1 MTPKAKTR
9 ERAKPQSLPPS
20 DRMKFWNWKSLQL
33 GIRSLLMHKLRSLL
47 TMLGVILGVGSVIAM
62 LAIGEGSKREA
73 LEQLRQLG
81 ASNVIIRSVKPG
93 QNDGGESGSGSG
105 QNSVSAVLDYG
116 LKYRDLE
123 RLIATLPTVEQA
135 VPISLVRK
143 DAQHGSRR
151 IRNARILGTTPEYLS
166 VKNLAVRRGRFLG
179 TTDVGRGTNVA
190 ILGDGAAEKLFSFED
205 PVGKIVQL
213 GPIAFTVVG
222 VLNTQASGSA
232 ATGAIGQQNFNNDI
246 YIPLAAVRKRFGE
259 LQMILRSGSRQFE
272 RTQLSEI
279 TLTVDH
285 ENHVSQTATMARRL
299 LDMDHTDSDDYE
311 IHVPLELLQ
320 QAEREKQIWNL
331 VLGSIA
337 GISLLVGGIGI
348 MNIMLANVTERT
360 REIGIRRALGARRSD
375 ITLQFLMETTVLSST
390 GGLLGVVFGIAI
402 PLIVASLSE
411 IESVF
416 SLWSI
421 LLAFSISVGIG
432 IIFGLY
438 PARRAALMDPI
449 EALRQV

>member
-1 MTPKAKTR
+1 MN
-9 ERAKPQSLPPS
+9 L
-20 DRMKFWNWKSLQL
+20 WNLNALQL

-93 QNDGGESGSGSG
+93 QNDSGESGSGSG

-123 RLIATLPTVEQA
+123 KLEATLPTVERV
-135 VPISLVRK
+135 VPISLIRK
-143 DAQHGSRR
+143 DAQHASRR
-151 IRNARILGTTPEYLS
+151 IRNARILGTTPNYLS
-166 VKNLAVRRGRFLG
+166 VKNLAVRRGRFLSS
-179 TTDVGRGTNVA
+179 TDEGSGTNVA
-190 ILGDGAAEKLFSFED
+190 VLGDGAADKLFSFED

-213 GPIAFTVVG
+213 GPMAFTVVG
-222 VLNTQASGSA
+222 VLNTQASGSSA
-232 ATGAIGQQNFNNDI
+232 PGAIGHQNFNNDI
-246 YIPLAAVRKRFGE
+246 YIPLASIRKRFGE

-279 TLTVDH
+279 TLTVAD

-299 LDMDHTDSDDYE
+299 LEMNHSDGDDYE
-311 IHVPLELLQ
+311 IQVPLELLR
-320 QAEREKQIWNL
+320 QAEREKRIWNL

-390 GGLLGVVFGIAI
+390 GGLLGVFFGIAI
-402 PLIVASLSE
+402 PLVVASLSE

>member
-1 MTPKAKTR
+1 
-9 ERAKPQSLPPS
+9 
-20 DRMKFWNWKSLQL
+20 MKLWNMNTLQL

-73 LEQLRQLG
+73 LDQLRQLG

-93 QNDGGESGSGSG
+93 QSDSGETGSGSG

-123 RLIATLPTVEQA
+123 RLEATLPTVHRA
-135 VPISLVRK
+135 VPISLIRK
-143 DAQHGSRR
+143 NALQGSRR
-151 IRNARILGTTPEYLS
+151 IHNARILGTTPAYLS
-166 VKNLAVRRGRFLG
+166 VKNLDIRRGRFLS
-179 TTDVGRGTNVA
+179 TTDDTRGHNVA
-190 ILGDGAAEKLFSFED
+190 VLGDGAAEKLFSFED
-205 PVGKIVQL
+205 PVGKTVQL
-213 GPIAFTVVG
+213 GTIAFTVVG
-222 VLNTQASGSA
+222 VLKTQATGSA
-232 ATGAIGQQNFNNDI
+232 TPGAIGQQNFNNDI
-246 YIPLAAVRKRFGE
+246 YVPLSAIRRRFGE

-279 TLTVDH
+279 TLTVDD
-285 ENHVSQTATMARRL
+285 ENHVSQTATMVRRL
-299 LDMDHTDSDDYE
+299 LEKDHADGDDYE
-311 IHVPLELLQ
+311 IHVPLELLR

-360 REIGIRRALGARRSD
+360 REIGIRRALGARRAD

-390 GGLLGVVFGIAI
+390 GGLLGVFFGISI
-402 PLIVASLSE
+402 PLIVASLSD

-416 SLWSI
+416 SVWSI
-421 LLAFSISVGIG
+421 VLAFSISVGIG